1 MQNTQ
6 LTDSRTIKSRTR
18 LNDPTIN
25 PDIYSTPGHND
36 SPPSPASSADTPVF
50 VTTTPRSDSPSMGMG
65 DSWVAVTP
73 NSDDGRPRSHGTPPS
88 HILTPELL
96 LAVEGLRIHEHEE
109 SFPSEGEDD
118 DEDISI
124 PPSEDSSVEDDEDED
139 LVESSDE
146 ETILAPRTLPSLG
159 NPISD
164 DALRAS
170 LSTLLKS
177 KDASSALMDDMSSPR
192 RSTGPMG
199 IESLSLVNPEE
210 FATRASM
217 TTSRASSAKSHS
229 RAGKKS
235 RGKRSPR
242 SQSKS
247 RSKDNAAQIY
257 ALWTAAITAGFLVGF
272 GAGYAWKEYIA
283 GGGGEDVRR
292 VGCTWCG
299 DTKR

>member
-1 MQNTQ
+1 
-6 LTDSRTIKSRTR
+6 
-18 LNDPTIN
+18 
-25 PDIYSTPGHND
+25 
-36 SPPSPASSADTPVF
+36 
-50 VTTTPRSDSPSMGMG
+50 
-65 DSWVAVTP
+65 
-73 NSDDGRPRSHGTPPS
+73 
-88 HILTPELL
+88 
-96 LAVEGLRIHEHEE
+96 
-109 SFPSEGEDD
+109 
-118 DEDISI
+118 
-124 PPSEDSSVEDDEDED
+124 
-139 LVESSDE
+139 
-146 ETILAPRTLPSLG
+146 
-159 NPISD
+159 
-164 DALRAS
+164 
-170 LSTLLKS
+170 
-177 KDASSALMDDMSSPR
+177 MDDMSSPR

>member
-1 MQNTQ
+1 
-6 LTDSRTIKSRTR
+6 
-18 LNDPTIN
+18 
-25 PDIYSTPGHND
+25 
-36 SPPSPASSADTPVF
+36 
-50 VTTTPRSDSPSMGMG
+50 
-65 DSWVAVTP
+65 
-73 NSDDGRPRSHGTPPS
+73 
-88 HILTPELL
+88 
-96 LAVEGLRIHEHEE
+96 
-109 SFPSEGEDD
+109 
-118 DEDISI
+118 
-124 PPSEDSSVEDDEDED
+124 
-139 LVESSDE
+139 
-146 ETILAPRTLPSLG
+146 
-159 NPISD
+159 
-164 DALRAS
+164 
-170 LSTLLKS
+170 
-177 KDASSALMDDMSSPR
+177 MSSPR